1 MPQSRMLINYVPGD
15 ECRVAILEDGKLEEY
30 HAERFD
36 SINRVGNIYLGRVAN
51 VEPGIQAAFV
61 DFGVEENGFLHVSDL
76 HPMYF
81 PGEDDETTERVGRKT
96 PRRDRPPIQKAL
108 KRGQEILVQVLKD
121 GVGTKGPALTSYLS
135 IPGRFLVMMPN
146 MDRVGVSRKVEDED
160 QRRKMRQILDQ
171 LDLPDGFG
179 FILRT
184 AGFERNKTELKRDLA
199 FLQRLWKDMDRK
211 QKGGKAPKLLYTES
225 DLLVRAL
232 RDQLTGDV
240 DEVVID
246 SEVALRRA
254 GQLMRLISP
263 RGRTK
268 IMKYTGSTP
277 SFHAFGVEQ
286 QIAAMHAREVP
297 MPAGGRLVID
307 ETEALI
313 AIDVNSGKT
322 RGVRDPETM
331 AYRTNL
337 EAADEIC
344 RQLRLRDQGGLVICD
359 LIDMRDA
366 KHRKDVENR
375 FRDRLKRDRARSTIL
390 PISGFG
396 ILEMTRQ
403 RMKGSHESVHFSE
416 CPTCVGRGLVQKAE
430 SVAADALRE
439 LAALVGQDRV
449 ARVEMVVS
457 PRVAGALLSTRRTSL
472 SRVERASG
480 KHVDVRVSESVP
492 LDRVRFYAYEENG
505 NDIEIDSL
513 PKTKTPESSLEEWDV
528 GDAGDWAVDVHEEAA
543 KLAATDVVLDEEPA
557 DELEAFGELG
567 GDEDDGAGA
576 VKKKSRRRRR
586 RRGKKKDEDAPAV
599 EGDSADVKEQPA
611 EPAGPADGP
620 ADEPS
625 DGPEAMPAKKKSRR
639 RRKKASSDRRSDE
652 SAAEPEPESEPEP
665 KDDSTE
671 GLEGGGKK
679 KRRRRRR
686 KKSSEATEATDGEA
700 PSVEPRPDTAEQ
712 SAGDADASDQPKKKR
727 RRRRGRGGGS
737 GGSSSSGDKPV
748 GPKPSEP
755 APTPQVR
762 PRTLY
767 GAGRRRLSA
776 SDRTKTDADRD

>member
-1 MPQSRMLINYVPGD
+1 
-15 ECRVAILEDGKLEEY
+15 
-30 HAERFD
+30 
-36 SINRVGNIYLGRVAN
+36 
-51 VEPGIQAAFV
+51 
-61 DFGVEENGFLHVSDL
+61 
-76 HPMYF
+76 
-81 PGEDDETTERVGRKT
+81 
-96 PRRDRPPIQKAL
+96 
-108 KRGQEILVQVLKD
+108 VLKD

-171 LDLPDGFG
+171 LDLPEGFG

-184 AGFERNKTELKRDLA
+184 AGFERTKTELKRDLA
-199 FLQRLWKDMDRK
+199 FLQRLWKDMERK
-211 QKGGKAPKLLYTES
+211 QKGGRAPKLLYTES

-232 RDQLTGDV
+232 RDQLTGDIS
-240 DEVVID
+240 EIVID

-268 IMKYTGSTP
+268 IMKYSGPTP

-286 QIAAMHAREVP
+286 QIAAMHAREVA

-322 RGVRDPETM
+322 RGMRDPETM

-416 CPTCVGRGLVQKAE
+416 CPTCAGRGLVQKAE

-439 LAALVGQDRV
+439 LAALVGQDKV

-457 PRVAGALLSTRRTSL
+457 PRVAGALLSTKRTSL
-472 SRVERASG
+472 GRVERTSG
-480 KHVDVRVSESVP
+480 KRVDVRVSESVP

-505 NDIEIDSL
+505 NDIDLDSL
-513 PKTKTPESSLEEWDV
+513 PKTKAPESALEEWDV

-543 KLAATDVVLDEEPA
+543 KLAAADAEPEPVDGVDEFDDLGDDDAGEP
-557 DELEAFGELG
+557 
-567 GDEDDGAGA
+567 
-576 VKKKSRRRRR
+576 VKKKRRRRR
-586 RRGKKKDEDAPAV
+586 RRGKKKDDEAAAPEA
-599 EGDSADVKEQPA
+599 EETDRKDESPAPDVPT
-611 EPAGPADGP
+611 
-620 ADEPS
+620 DEP
-625 DGPEAMPAKKKSRR
+625 EAKPAKKKSRR
-639 RRKKASSDRRSDE
+639 RRKKVSSEQSPPESTVEPESSDGQDDP
-652 SAAEPEPESEPEP
+652 AEPEL
-665 KDDSTE
+665 KDKSAASS
-671 GLEGGGKK
+671 EGGGKK

-686 KKSSEATEATDGEA
+686 KKASESGEA
-700 PSVEPRPDTAEQ
+700 SASEGETEPPASKPAEPDV
-712 SAGDADASDQPKKKR
+712 SAADSDATDQPKKKR
-727 RRRRGRGGGS
+727 RRRRRGK
-737 GGSSSSGDKPV
+737 GGSSGEKPAESSQP
-748 GPKPSEP
+748 PEP

-767 GAGRRRLSA
+767 GAGRRKLSA
-776 SDRTKTDADRD
+776 SERAKPDADRE